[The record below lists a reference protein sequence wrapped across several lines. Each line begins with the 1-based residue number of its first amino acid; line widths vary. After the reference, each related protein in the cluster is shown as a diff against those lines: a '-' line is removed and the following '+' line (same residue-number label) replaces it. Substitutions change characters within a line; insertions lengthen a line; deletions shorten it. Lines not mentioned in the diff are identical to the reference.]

1 MGTWTLITRGTS
13 QSRITNPGAIR
24 LWNNVVTWFQNSSA
38 YANTKFAV
46 FSDSLSCLQA
56 IQNKQ
61 WDNPLILNILNSLH
75 RLITAGTDIIFI
87 WLPSHVGI
95 PGNVKAD
102 SAAKAALSLPISNHK
117 VPYTDFKPL
126 ISSYLLSKWQQMW
139 NLESNNKL
147 HAVKP
152 ILGNT
157 VFRSQLNR
165 REIRVLHRL
174 RIGHSHFT
182 HSYLLKKE
190 DPPECVVCQ
199 CPFSIEHI
207 LISCVDFGHIRPKY
221 FNVASIYDL
230 FNTVNPKLVLG
241 FVKEIG
247 LYHKF

>member
-1 MGTWTLITRGTS
+1 MYKTTV
-13 QSRITNPGAIR
+13 QFAI
-24 LWNNVVTWFQNSSA
+24 
-38 YANTKFAV
+38 

-56 IQNKQ
+56 IQNKR

-75 RLITAGTDIIFI
+75 HLITAGTDIIFI
-87 WLPSHVGI
+87 WLSSHVGI
-95 PGNVKAD
+95 PVNAKAD
-102 SAAKAALSLPISNHK
+102 SAAKAALSLPVSNHK

-147 HAVKP
+147 HDVKP

-165 REIRVLHRL
+165 REVRVLHRL

-190 DPPECVVCQ
+190 DTHRSVW
-199 CPFSIEHI
+199 
-207 LISCVDFGHIRPKY
+207 
-221 FNVASIYDL
+221 VASVQCL
-230 FNTVNPKLVLG
+230 SNTS
-241 FVKEIG
+241 
-247 LYHKF
+247 